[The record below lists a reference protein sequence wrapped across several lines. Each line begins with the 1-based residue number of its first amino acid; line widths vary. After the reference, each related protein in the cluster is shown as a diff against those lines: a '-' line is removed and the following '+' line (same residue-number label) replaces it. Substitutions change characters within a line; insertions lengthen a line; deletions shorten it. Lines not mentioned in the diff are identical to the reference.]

1 MSCPHKTSC
10 NETTPHPLAFSL
22 DQCPSFITTWT
33 NYKDDVSST
42 MPHRHEISR
51 QKSQN
56 NTSPFFKPQSS
67 TKCESEWQYQKLPK
81 LMPSTKQQ
89 IYFSDIF
96 TIKNLRTVGS
106 FEELSSKELAVNNYK
121 M

>member
-1 MSCPHKTSC
+1 MSPQNKLQRENPPS
-10 NETTPHPLAFSL
+10 PGLSPQPMSKFYYYL
-22 DQCPSFITTWT
+22 DQL
-33 NYKDDVSST
+33 KDDVSST
-42 MPHRHEISR
+42 MPHRHKISR

-67 TKCESEWQYQKLPK
+67 TKCKSEWPYQKLPK

-106 FEELSSKELAVNNYK
+106 FEELSSKALAVNNYK